1 MVVEGKGYLHSPWEE
16 YQDRLSKN
24 DDLVKRA
31 LDLLEI
37 YLKDPDESWRAVWL
51 IYMLDDVG
59 SEHAIEPIRRP
70 RKQEVLKSA
79 STDGSTEV
87 VRLWAR
93 RALPE
98 VKPGAVEEEEL
109 HELGYL
115 EGGARYYGEH
125 KNS

>member
-1 MVVEGKGYLHSPWEE
+1 VVVEGKGYLHSPWEE